1 MSERGRGGAI
11 RDLVS
16 RPERLLPLACIA
28 GAAVLFLSELMTTF
42 EFTPPGGE
50 PLCTQD
56 AISRH
61 AFAPGVLALFAIA
74 ATVIAVL
81 NGSKPA
87 ATAVAIC
94 GVIALAIF
102 LILDLPDANSVGT
115 VNDSCGATPGSF
127 ASAEAVPKGGFW
139 LELIGSLALA
149 VSGAALASLTPE
161 QLAGLRPRRLRRDG
175 DDGPDGGRRPG
186 ADRLAD
192 GERYR
197 RELGDDGKGSDETGR
212 RPRRPRNRARAD

>member
-1 MSERGRGGAI
+1 VSEGGRGGAI
-11 RDLVS
+11 RGLLT

-28 GAAVLFLSELMTTF
+28 GAVVLFLSELMTTF

-74 ATVIAVL
+74 ATIIAVL

-161 QLAGLRPRRLRRDG
+161 QLRGLRPRWLRRGGG
-175 DDGPDGGRRPG
+175 DDRDGGRRHG
-186 ADRLAD
+186 GDLVA
-192 GERYR
+192 GSERYR
-197 RELGDDGKGSDETGR
+197 RELGDDGKGSEETGR
-212 RPRRPRNRARAD
+212 RRRPRRRARAD

>member
-1 MSERGRGGAI
+1 VSEGGRRGGAI
-11 RDLVS
+11 RGLLT

-28 GAAVLFLSELMTTF
+28 GAVVLFLSELMTTF

-161 QLAGLRPRRLRRDG
+161 QLRGLRPRWLRRD
-175 DDGPDGGRRPG
+175 DDDRDGGRHHG
-186 ADRLAD
+186 ADLLA
-192 GERYR
+192 GSERYR
-197 RELGDDGKGSDETGR
+197 RELGDDGTGSEETGR
-212 RPRRPRNRARAD
+212 RRRRPRRRARAD